1 MPFPSVEILFCMVA
15 VKPGPSDTRPAR
27 VAGRKARTRVQS
39 QRMRLTVQQADTIK
53 RLACEIAGRNAC
65 VRLFG
70 SRLDDTARGGDVDL
84 LLELPEPVDN
94 PALLAARLSARI
106 SRALGGR
113 GVDVLLS
120 APNLARLPI
129 HDIAFK
135 QGRPL

>member
-1 MPFPSVEILFCMVA
+1 MVA
-15 VKPGPSDTRPAR
+15 VKPGPSDTDRAR
-27 VAGRKARTRVQS
+27 GAGRKARTRVQS